1 MATLHA
7 TEMVEIQKILNQMC
21 RKKGFTVWDSLSI
34 LSNLIPRQQKNR
46 TTEFYEYRKRRI
58 HGMACWCIVKL
69 NGLVSINCFDLF
81 TLFVDDVINNST

>member
-46 TTEFYEYRKRRI
+46 ILQNFTNIENEEY
-58 HGMACWCIVKL
+58 MAWHVGVL
-69 NGLVSINCFDLF
+69 
-81 TLFVDDVINNST
+81 